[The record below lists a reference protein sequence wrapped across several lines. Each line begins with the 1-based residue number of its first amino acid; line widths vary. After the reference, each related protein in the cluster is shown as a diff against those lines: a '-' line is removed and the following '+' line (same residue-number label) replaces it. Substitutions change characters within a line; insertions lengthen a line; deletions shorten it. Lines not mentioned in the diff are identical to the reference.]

1 MKNSRT
7 RQSKYNNRKVVIN
20 GISFD
25 SYMESRYYL
34 YLIKLQK
41 CGVVKDI
48 QLQVPFVLQ
57 DAFTDE
63 CGKKHQAITYVAD
76 FVVAYADGRE
86 EVIDVKGKVTQ
97 TFRNKRK
104 MFIARYKRDIKCV
117 QRKKKEWIELKF
129 R

>member
-1 MKNSRT
+1 MINKKT
-7 RQSKYNNRKVVIN
+7 RQSKYNNKTVVIN

-34 YLIKLQK
+34 YLIELQK
-41 CGVVKDI
+41 HGVVKDI
-48 QLQVPFVLQ
+48 QLQVPFVIQ
-57 DAFTDE
+57 DAFVMD
-63 CGKKHQAITYVAD
+63 GKKHQAITYVAD
-76 FVVAYADGRE
+76 FVVTYADGRE
-86 EVIDVKGKVTQ
+86 EVVDVKGKVTQ

-117 QRKKKEWIELKF
+117 QRKKREWVELKF

>member
-1 MKNSRT
+1 MIKKKT
-7 RQSKYNNRKVVIN
+7 RQSKYNNKAVVIN

-34 YLIKLQK
+34 YLVELQK
-41 CGVVKDI
+41 HGVVKDI
-48 QLQVPFVLQ
+48 QLQVPFVIQ
-57 DAFTDE
+57 DAFVMD
-63 CGKKHQAITYVAD
+63 GKKHQAITYVAD
-76 FVVAYADGRE
+76 FVVVYADGRE
-86 EVIDVKGKVTQ
+86 EVVDVKGKVTQ

-117 QRKKKEWIELKF
+117 QRKKREWVELKF

>member
-1 MKNSRT
+1 MIKKKT
-7 RQSKYNNRKVVIN
+7 RQSKYNNKTVVIN
-20 GISFD
+20 DISFD

-34 YLIKLQK
+34 RLIELQM
-41 CGVVKDI
+41 CGVVTDI

-63 CGKKHQAITYVAD
+63 CGKKHQAITYKSD
-76 FVVAYADGRE
+76 FVVTYADGRE
-86 EVIDVKGKVTQ
+86 EVVDVKGKVTQ